1 MPMNGEVVH
10 FERAAIVAVYADL
23 PAATKTCLTGS
34 SCNTCFLPVGDMAAP
49 NATAELR
56 TWANMEHHKTE
67 FLNRIA
73 AKDGETPTDV
83 AKEAKRIGVNL
94 HIKHAF
100 KPKAGFLNIIGPDDT
115 LDNPWSACPPV
126 FLHGMESGTSMKL
139 VYATMCHIVKAA
151 VSAGS
156 TETAACRSLDKYCS
170 EVHREKPHN
179 SNVELGAHA
188 LLPMPHGISAFIMS
202 KKTLDGNK
210 RITMARLM
218 HGFVATT
225 PILSES
231 QRRYNC
237 KM

>member
-10 FERAAIVAVYADL
+10 FERAAIVAVCADL

-34 SCNTCFLPVGDMAAP
+34 SCNTCFLPVGDVAAP

-115 LDNPWSACPPV
+115 LDNHSMVSVPACVPSW
-126 FLHGMESGTSMKL
+126 HGEWDKHETRVCHDVPHCESGR
-139 VYATMCHIVKAA
+139 I
-151 VSAGS
+151 
-156 TETAACRSLDKYCS
+156 CRQ
-170 EVHREKPHN
+170 HRN
-179 SNVELGAHA
+179 RG
-188 LLPMPHGISAFIMS
+188 MP
-202 KKTLDGNK
+202 
-210 RITMARLM
+210 
-218 HGFVATT
+218 
-225 PILSES
+225 ES
-231 QRRYNC
+231 GQVL
-237 KM
+237 